1 MSLFF
6 HIATNNKNYI
16 NTYLSLN
23 KSAIDIKD
31 KIGRTNLYYAIAY
44 SDLYMVK
51 LIMSFNP
58 DLKIL
63 DNFGLTSIEYSF
75 FYDKL
80 NSTKYLKIISP
91 NLTND
96 DINNIQKVIE
106 EKISIYGDNLIGT
119 LHFRDEDDEDD

>member
-6 HIATNNKNYI
+6 YIATNNKNYI

-51 LIMSFNP
+51 FIMSFNP
-58 DLKIL
+58 DLKIV
-63 DNFGLTSIEYSF
+63 DDFGLTSIEYAF
-75 FYDKL
+75 FYDNI
-80 NSTKYLKIISP
+80 NSTKYLEILSP

-119 LHFRDEDDEDD
+119 LHFRDEDD